1 MAEYSLTPYLFSVAK
16 KYKPEDSRK
25 MVNLSESPDL
35 TATEFMTNCFLS
47 LVEEENPREFGVADS
62 RLLEGVDVLAYED
75 QVLFK
80 MRVGVTGFTSSL
92 DLSSI
97 GASAP
102 RKHSDPEWFNLR
114 AMFVNVPGSR
124 KGLLL
129 IERVANYS
137 AYSVLSDTLKS
148 AARLNLQDTIIKFE
162 PIQDLKAVGQD
173 LSDMLTKA
181 IEFRTMIKPE
191 RSDVADRAA
200 GEDTIQPFEKVARPS
215 MKRYTKFTQRGGLGT
230 FGRFRGKTVEQLSQQ
245 FGYVPDP
252 GESTEVVATVEDQAG
267 KPRTISIQNEE
278 AASVSFAIERENQDS
293 EPTDEEFLNTVEEV
307 VGVLST
313 YINMTSDKLVRLS
326 EFESADEFL
335 GVEEWRLNE

>member
-16 KYKPEDSRK
+16 KYKPDESRK
-25 MVNLSESPDL
+25 MVNLSENPDL
-35 TATEFMTNCFLS
+35 TATEFVTNCFLS
-47 LVEEENPREFGVADS
+47 LVGEENPREFGSADS

-97 GASAP
+97 GTSAP

-124 KGLLL
+124 KGLLVV
-129 IERVANYS
+129 ERVANYS
-137 AYSVLSDTLKS
+137 AYGVLSETLKT
-148 AARLNLQDTIIKFE
+148 AARSNLQDTTIKFE

-181 IEFRTMIKPE
+181 IEFRTMVNPE

-200 GEDTIQPFEKVARPS
+200 GEDKIQPLEKVARPA
-215 MKRYTKFTQRGGLGT
+215 MKRYTKFVQRGGLGI
-230 FGRFRGKTVEQLSQQ
+230 FGLFRGKTVEELSEQ
-245 FGYVPDP
+245 FGYLPDP
-252 GESTEVVATVEDQAG
+252 GESTEIVATVEDQTG
-267 KPRTISIQNEE
+267 KTRTISIQNEE
-278 AASVSFAIERENQDS
+278 TASVSFTIERQNQDS
-293 EPTDEEFLNTVEEV
+293 EPTDEEFLTTVDEV

-313 YINMTSDKLVRLS
+313 YINMTPDKLVELS
-326 EFESADEFL
+326 KFESVDGLA
-335 GVEEWRLNE
+335 GVMEWRLDE